1 MLLPT
6 GCPGSRVDVKL
17 ETDRIRVTVKGARA
31 RRPPITFALSFPST
45 NHVARRPPRRSL
57 TPSYSPT
64 ATGEDVIRG
73 ELYAPIKAEA
83 STWLIADGVLELS
96 LLKRNR
102 RGNYENGSNNAE
114 TFWFSVVREDGG
126 RRDDAAG
133 DAPSGYGRPA
143 IGPPRVASSYPP
155 NEYYEVRLVSFFAFR
170 APPPL
175 GFNARRSIA
184 SVPLSTDPL
193 RRPPERP
200 RRRAGGRRARV
211 QGAGELEPAD
221 DQEQAELGERDATRR
236 DGDGRKRSMS
246 G

>member
-1 MLLPT
+1 LLPT

-31 RRPPITFALSFPST
+31 RRPPITFALSFQST

-126 RRDDAAG
+126 RRLAERFPRRDRPSARRVELPAERVLRGASRLVFRLSRAPAARFQRASI
-133 DAPSGYGRPA
+133 DRV
-143 IGPPRVASSYPP
+143 GPP
-155 NEYYEVRLVSFFAFR
+155 F
-170 APPPL
+170 
-175 GFNARRSIA
+175 
-184 SVPLSTDPL
+184 D
-193 RRPPERP
+193 
-200 RRRAGGRRARV
+200 
-211 QGAGELEPAD
+211 
-221 DQEQAELGERDATRR
+221 
-236 DGDGRKRSMS
+236 
-246 G
+246 

>member
-1 MLLPT
+1 
-6 GCPGSRVDVKL
+6 VDVKL

-155 NEYYEVRLVSFFAFR
+155 NEYYEVRLVSFSPFA
-170 APPPL
+170 
-175 GFNARRSIA
+175 
-184 SVPLSTDPL
+184 
-193 RRPPERP
+193 RP
-200 RRRAGGRRARV
+200 RRSVSTRVDRSRRSPFR
-211 QGAGELEPAD
+211 LTLSAD
-221 DQEQAELGERDATRR
+221 RQSAHVAAPE
-236 DGDGRKRSMS
+236 GDGPGYKGRASSNRPMIKNKPN
-246 G
+246 